1 VIVDSY
7 REGIQK
13 EAVVAAFK
21 ATLTNS
27 WHLPGDAVENQEKLQ
42 LAKPM
47 GLEKLEADISNT
59 RKKLQ
64 TRS

>member
-1 VIVDSY
+1 M
-7 REGIQK
+7 
-13 EAVVAAFK
+13 ALFK
-21 ATLTNS
+21 VTLTNF

-59 RKKLQ
+59 RKKL
-64 TRS
+64 